1 MNAIISAIVDNR
13 ALLTLVAIIL
23 AAGIAGVPMGGALII
38 GVVLT
43 LSIGAVF
50 WRWGNSPIGFDH

>member
-23 AAGIAGVPMGGALII
+23 AAGIAGVPMGGALFI
-38 GVVLT
+38 GVLLT
-43 LSIGAVF
+43 LIIGAVF
-50 WRWGNSPIGFDH
+50 WRWADLPPD